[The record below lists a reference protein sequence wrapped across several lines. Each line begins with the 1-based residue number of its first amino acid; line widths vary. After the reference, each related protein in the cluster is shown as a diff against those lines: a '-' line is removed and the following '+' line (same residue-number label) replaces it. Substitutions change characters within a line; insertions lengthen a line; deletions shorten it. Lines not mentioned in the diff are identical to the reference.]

1 MTRVLIAAES
11 SISHRG
17 LEAVVSGAPS
27 FEIVGASHGT
37 EDLAQEIED
46 LQPDVVLFERSSFDH
61 GVLAEILA
69 LIAPGEESETA
80 RIVLLTDQVTVELA
94 RQALRAGVRA
104 ILSRDAAQEEIIA
117 AIEAAAAGLIA
128 LNPETIDAAFP
139 VPANGLRSASNG
151 ASGSIGRPHATA
163 TALSP
168 REIEVLQMIA
178 EGLGNKEI
186 ASRLKISEHTV
197 KFHVSSIF
205 TKLDVSSR
213 TEAVTLGVRLGV
225 ILL

>member
-11 SISHRG
+11 PISQRG
-17 LEAVVSGAPS
+17 LEALLRGDS
-27 FEIVGASHGT
+27 FIEIVGSVDPNAGN
-37 EDLAQEIED
+37 LAHEIED
-46 LQPDVVLFERSSFDH
+46 LQPDVIVFERRNFDEDIIPPVFPTEDAS
-61 GVLAEILA
+61 G
-69 LIAPGEESETA
+69 P
-80 RIVLLTDQVTVELA
+80 RIVLLTDQVTGELA
-94 RQALRAGVRA
+94 REALRAGVRA
-104 ILSRDAAQEEIIA
+104 VLPRDAEGEEILA
-117 AIEAAAAGLIA
+117 AIGAAASGLIA
-128 LNPETIDAAFP
+128 LNPETLAAALA
-139 VPANGLRSASNG
+139 VTTNGLRGESNRAG
-151 ASGSIGRPHATA
+151 ASPPRAPG

-197 KFHVSSIF
+197 KFHISSIF

-213 TEAVTLGVRLGV
+213 TEAVTLGVRLGI

>member
-11 SISHRG
+11 PISQRG
-17 LEAVVSGAPS
+17 LEALLRGNSLI
-27 FEIVGASHGT
+27 EIVGSFDPDAGN
-37 EDLAQEIED
+37 LALEIED
-46 LQPDVVLFERSSFDH
+46 LQPDVIILERRNFDEDT
-61 GVLAEILA
+61 LATVFPTEDA
-69 LIAPGEESETA
+69 SGP
-80 RIVLLTDQVTVELA
+80 RIVLLTDQVTGELA
-94 RQALRAGVRA
+94 REALRAGVRA
-104 ILSRDAAQEEIIA
+104 VLPRDAEGEEILA
-117 AIEAAAAGLIA
+117 AIGAAASGLIA
-128 LNPETIDAAFP
+128 LNPETLAAALA
-139 VPANGLRSASNG
+139 VTTNGLRGEPNRANASPPRAPG
-151 ASGSIGRPHATA
+151 

-178 EGLGNKEI
+178 ESLGNKEI

-213 TEAVTLGVRLGV
+213 TEAVTLGIRLGI